1 MKHQACILQSS
12 FSCLGT
18 HLCCMHVEYKPC
30 ILFMC
35 MSSGYVL
42 KLGSEKVFVVVCP
55 QLFWY
60 VFFFSFWYQ
69 LHVALADIKLTMWL
83 QMTSRLCFPSSGT
96 TDAGDSPSNM
106 PSSGNRLYQCSTSLA
121 CWVLIFLFLSS
132 FCCLFYFISILTFLF
147 VVLVCL
153 FWFWFGILRWSLTK
167 EPR

>member
-1 MKHQACILQSS
+1 MKHQACIHLSS

-42 KLGSEKVFVVVCP
+42 KLGSEKVFAVGFP

-60 VFFFSFWYQ
+60 VYFSFWYQ
-69 LHVALADIKLTMWL
+69 FHVALAGLKLTMWL
-83 QMTSRLCFPSSGT
+83 QTTSWLCFPSSGT
-96 TDAGDSPSNM
+96 PDEWDNPSNM
-106 PSSGNRLYQCSTSLA
+106 PSSENGLSKCCISLA
-121 CWVLIFLFLSS
+121 CWVFIFLFLLS
-132 FCCLFYFISILTFLF
+132 FCCWFYFISILTFLF

-153 FWFWFGILRWSLTK
+153 FWFWFDVLRWSLTK